1 MKCCCSVLPGAVAEV
16 EVGRGSGMIEGDGV
30 GELSLLSSYWP
41 WHCRDKPL
49 TAAAAAGG
57 GLQVDSS
64 RAHGAH
70 QLSEE
75 SAESATRTAIKCI
88 FN

>member
-16 EVGRGSGMIEGDGV
+16 EVGRGSGMIEGEGEGV

-49 TAAAAAGG
+49 TAAGG

-75 SAESATRTAIKCI
+75 SAESAPRTAIKCI